1 MAVFI
6 EFYDAKDDYVWDLN
20 FYRRTLLY
28 MQQDPGNETSECI
41 TTFDS
46 FIDLMNQIFADTE
59 SDADYYAGL
68 AAKGQGSGTEYGFL
82 IEKGQRYIDA
92 AIFGVNVF
100 NYCDLDYY
108 LVALGKALGSSSG
121 AVNQVT
127 NLFWRFFSVEDQ
139 ENYYNMSVGI
149 TENDTDAVGQAMGY
163 FLSALLSVEVPD
175 TTTTSSYQPV
185 GQLI

>member
-1 MAVFI
+1 MA
-6 EFYDAKDDYVWDLN
+6 

-28 MQQDPGNETSECI
+28 MQQDEGNTESECI
-41 TTFDS
+41 VTFDS

-59 SDADYYAGL
+59 SDVDYYAGL

-108 LVALGKALGSSSG
+108 LVSLGKSLGSSSG

-127 NLFWRFFSVEDQ
+127 NLFWRFFSTEDQ
-139 ENYYNMSVGI
+139 LNYYNMSVGI
-149 TENDTDAVGQAMGY
+149 TENDTDAVGQAMGI